1 MSFYEDWKNC
11 LLNQNNDFDY
21 IEAFLKKKDFTR
33 RVLRNGNIEQIKLFC
48 SILLNYDVD
57 EIISVINNSFYSTLT
72 PGQIIQ
78 FSNFENGTIKLVQL
92 LYNKANGM
100 SYSEIGRTLVGSE
113 EQNAAT
119 KYGENH
125 SKLARD
131 FDLVTISDH
140 KPSIVKITSFGKYFV
155 FFDYDDQIKLIRL
168 LALRDPL
175 IQNLIIKAKNGIVY
189 YSDECKCLSE
199 STKIRR
205 RGNVKKL
212 LELVFEKS
220 NNLIINNIIW

>member
-1 MSFYEDWKNC
+1 MSFYEDWENC
-11 LLNQNNDFDY
+11 LLDKNNDFDY

-33 RVLRNGNIEQIKLFC
+33 RVLRNGNIEQIKLAC

-57 EIISVINNSFYSTLT
+57 KIISVINNSFYSTLT
-72 PGQIIQ
+72 PAQIIQ
-78 FSNFENGTIKLVQL
+78 FSNFENGTIKLAQL
-92 LYNKANGM
+92 LYNKTNGM
-100 SYSEIGRTLVGSE
+100 SYSEIGRKLVGSE

-140 KPSIVKITSFGKYFV
+140 KPSVVKITNFGKFFV
-155 FFDYDDQIKLIRL
+155 FFDYDEQIKLIRL
-168 LALRDPL
+168 FALRDPL
-175 IQNLIIKAKNGIVY
+175 IQNLIIKANNGVVY